1 MAEENQVF
9 NRLQALSRQY
19 QASAKGLPAQAE
31 VVPTKVVV
39 CFSLLGVQVAV
50 AIEEIA
56 ELLEMPP
63 TTRLP
68 RVQEW
73 VKGVANVRG
82 RLLPV
87 MDFGRFLGGATTTP
101 PKQQRVIVLDM
112 HDIFV
117 GLGVDTVYAMRH
129 FRLDTY
135 SESVSQ
141 APAALQP
148 YLEGYFRH
156 DEENWFLFRPARLIQ
171 EPAFMAVAA

>member
-31 VVPTKVVV
+31 VVPTKAVV

-50 AIEEIA
+50 AVEEIV
-56 ELLEMPP
+56 ELLEIPA

-68 RVQEW
+68 RVKNW

-87 MDFGRFLGGATTTP
+87 MDFARFLGGATTTP
-101 PKQQRVIVLDM
+101 PKQQRVIVLDI

-135 SESVSQ
+135 SESVDE
-141 APAALQP
+141 APATLQP
-148 YLEGYFRH
+148 YVEGSFSYN
-156 DEENWFLFRPARLIQ
+156 DESWFLFRPARLIQ
-171 EPAFMAVAA
+171 DPAFMAVAA